1 MKGHLENITKS
12 CRNLVTVMFMTLPKM
27 IALKDAPVITAN
39 PIKQSQPNFF
49 PDLEP
54 HYLFQGIL
62 EGFIDGIL
70 IITEAGEL
78 LHANQSAKQICQQL
92 SNGKTYLPEEIWQ
105 VCQSLIESKTLFPGE
120 KIVLE
125 SEINPNNSGHFRLR
139 VRWFKLEQI
148 ARDCLLVTIEDKH
161 QSLREIVSR
170 DIHQYD
176 LTPREAEVW
185 LLYRAN
191 YSYKEIAEK
200 LYITINTVKKHM
212 KNIHAKRKSLNDEE
226 F

>member
-1 MKGHLENITKS
+1 
-12 CRNLVTVMFMTLPKM
+12 MTLPKM
-27 IALKDAPVITAN
+27 IAVQDAPVLTAKSV
-39 PIKQSQPNFF
+39 KQSQEF
-49 PDLEP
+49 EP
-54 HYLFQGIL
+54 SNLFQGIL

-70 IITEAGEL
+70 IITQTGDL
-78 LHANQSAKQICQQL
+78 LHANQTAKRIFQQL
-92 SNGKTYLPEEIWQ
+92 STGESLSIPEEIWQ
-105 VCQSLIESKTLFPGE
+105 VCQSLIESKKVFPNE

-125 SEINPNNSGHFRLR
+125 SEITQDNAVHFRLR
-139 VRWFKLEQI
+139 VRWFMIEQTSEE
-148 ARDCLLVTIEDKH
+148 CVLVTIEDKQ

-170 DIHQYD
+170 DVHQYD

-212 KNIHAKRKSLNDEE
+212 KNIHAKRKSLLDDEAI
-226 F
+226 